1 MKCGQ
6 CDAFEF
12 ALKTASAQYADLLR
26 VKFQKKGLEVVSAR
40 RDYKVAKEA
49 LRVHRESHKSDPAP

>member
-12 ALKTASAQYADLLR
+12 ALKTASAWYVALLR
-26 VKFQKKGLEVVSAR
+26 VPKSQKLEPGVISAR

-49 LRVHRESHKSDPAP
+49 LRVHLEGHNRKT